1 MLVNDDKKDI
11 VSPLING
18 VTHIDTELIEIGS
31 SNYNQCILSVDNQ
44 KVNGTHKIPIDENV
58 FESMIISFEK
68 INYTIGQTTNDK
80 YYQKWEK
87 IFSSCK
93 QTLNKQILFDLS
105 GIFTPGMN
113 AILGMY
119 YFLDKI

>member
-1 MLVNDDKKDI
+1 MLVNDEKKDI

-31 SNYNQCILSVDNQ
+31 SNHNQCILSADNQ
-44 KVNGTHKIPIDENV
+44 KLNGTHTIPVDENV
-58 FESMIISFEK
+58 LELMTISFEK
-68 INYTIGQTTNDK
+68 VNYTIGQTNNDK
-80 YYQKWEK
+80 YYKWK
-87 IFSSCK
+87 NIFSTCK
-93 QTLNKQILFDLS
+93 ETSNKQILFDLS

-113 AILGMY
+113 AILGIY